1 MKEDKTMAKKSV
13 NSTVAT
19 SGVSLGLAVQ
29 TRDLEMISVVVD
41 NAVKIVT
48 DAEIKA
54 TGVAV
59 TSGEV
64 SAVVSVIVAP
74 QPSIPSVETVHGL
87 MPLTAIFDEDTIW
100 AQIEAEY
107 AELVQKISRLPEED
121 KALNIAKMIIGNAV
135 LRNAGTTAQATVDG
149 LI

>member
-1 MKEDKTMAKKSV
+1 MAKKSV
-13 NSTVAT
+13 NTAVVT

-29 TRDLEMISVVVD
+29 TRDLDMISVVVE

-48 DAEIKA
+48 DAAIAA
-54 TGVAV
+54 TGVTV
-59 TSGEV
+59 TGGEA
-64 SAVVSVIVAP
+64 SAVVSVMVAP
-74 QPSIPSVETVHGL
+74 QPSVPSVETVHGM
-87 MPLTAIFDEDTIW
+87 MPLTAIYDEDTIW

-107 AELVQKISRLPEED
+107 AELTQKIQKLPEED
-121 KALNIAKMIIGNAV
+121 KALNIAKMIINNAI

>member
-1 MKEDKTMAKKSV
+1 MAKKSV
-13 NSTVAT
+13 NTAAT

-29 TRDLEMISVVVD
+29 TRDLDMISTVVD

-48 DAEIKA
+48 DAAIAA
-54 TGVAV
+54 TGVTV
-59 TSGEV
+59 TGGEA
-64 SAVVSVIVAP
+64 SAVVSVMVAP
-74 QPSIPSVETVHGL
+74 QPSVPSVETVHGM
-87 MPLTAIFDEDTIW
+87 MPLTAIYDVDTIW
-100 AQIEAEY
+100 AQIESEY
-107 AELVQKISRLPEED
+107 ADLVQKIQRLPEED

>member
-48 DAEIKA
+48 DAAIKA

-59 TSGEV
+59 TSGEA
-64 SAVVSVIVAP
+64 SAVVSVMVAP
-74 QPSIPSVETVHGL
+74 QPSVPSVETVHGM

-100 AQIEAEY
+100 AQIESEY
-107 AELVQKISRLPEED
+107 ASLVQKIAGLPEED
-121 KALNIAKMIIGNAV
+121 KALNIAKMIIGNAI

>member
-1 MKEDKTMAKKSV
+1 MTKKSV
-13 NSTVAT
+13 NTAAT

-29 TRDLEMISVVVD
+29 TRDLDMISTVVE

-48 DAEIKA
+48 DAAIAA
-54 TGVAV
+54 TGVTV
-59 TSGEV
+59 TGGEA
-64 SAVVSVIVAP
+64 SAVVSVMVAP
-74 QPSIPSVETVHGL
+74 QPLVPSVETVHGM

-107 AELVQKISRLPEED
+107 ADLVQKISRLPEEG
-121 KALNIAKMIIGNAV
+121 KALNIAKMIIDNAV

>member
-1 MKEDKTMAKKSV
+1 MTKKSV
-13 NSTVAT
+13 NTAAT

-29 TRDLEMISVVVD
+29 TRDLDMISTVVE

-48 DAEIKA
+48 DAAIAA
-54 TGVAV
+54 TGVTV
-59 TSGEV
+59 TGGEA
-64 SAVVSVIVAP
+64 SAVVSVMVAP
-74 QPSIPSVETVHGL
+74 QPLVPSVETVHGM

-100 AQIEAEY
+100 AQIESEY
-107 AELVQKISRLPEED
+107 ADLVQKISRLPEEG
-121 KALNIAKMIIGNAV
+121 KALNIAKMIIDNAV

>member
-1 MKEDKTMAKKSV
+1 MTKKSV
-13 NSTVAT
+13 NPAAT

-29 TRDLEMISVVVD
+29 TRDLDMISTVVE

-48 DAEIKA
+48 DAAIAA
-54 TGVAV
+54 TGVTV
-59 TSGEV
+59 TGGEA
-64 SAVVSVIVAP
+64 SAVVSVMVAP
-74 QPSIPSVETVHGL
+74 QPSVPSVSTVHGM

-100 AQIEAEY
+100 AQIESEY
-107 AELVQKISRLPEED
+107 ADLVQKISRLPEEG
-121 KALNIAKMIIGNAV
+121 KALAISKLIIDNAV

>member
-1 MKEDKTMAKKSV
+1 MAKKSV
-13 NSTVAT
+13 NPAAT

-29 TRDLEMISVVVD
+29 TRDLDMISTVVE

-48 DAEIKA
+48 DAAIAA
-54 TGVAV
+54 TGVTV
-59 TSGEV
+59 TGGEA
-64 SAVVSVIVAP
+64 SAVVSVMVAP
-74 QPSIPSVETVHGL
+74 QPLVPSVETVHGM

-107 AELVQKISRLPEED
+107 ADLVQKISRLPEEGR
-121 KALNIAKMIIGNAV
+121 ALAISKLIIDNAV

>member
-1 MKEDKTMAKKSV
+1 MTKKSV
-13 NSTVAT
+13 NPAAT

-29 TRDLEMISVVVD
+29 TRDLDMISTVVE

-48 DAEIKA
+48 DAAIAA
-54 TGVAV
+54 TGVTV
-59 TSGEV
+59 TGGEA
-64 SAVVSVIVAP
+64 SAVVSVMVAP
-74 QPSIPSVETVHGL
+74 QPLVPSVETVHGM

-107 AELVQKISRLPEED
+107 ADLVQKISRLPEEG
-121 KALNIAKMIIGNAV
+121 KALNIAKMIIDNAV

>member
-1 MKEDKTMAKKSV
+1 MTKKSV
-13 NSTVAT
+13 NTAAT

-29 TRDLEMISVVVD
+29 TRDLDMISTVVE

-48 DAEIKA
+48 DAAIAA
-54 TGVAV
+54 TGVTV
-59 TSGEV
+59 TGGEA
-64 SAVVSVIVAP
+64 SAVVSVMVAP
-74 QPSIPSVETVHGL
+74 QPSVPSVSTVHGM

-100 AQIEAEY
+100 AQIESEY
-107 AELVQKISRLPEED
+107 ADLVQKISRLPEEG
-121 KALNIAKMIIGNAV
+121 KALNIAKMIIDNAV

>member
-1 MKEDKTMAKKSV
+1 MKEDKTMAKDKKIT
-13 NSTVAT
+13 TVAT
-19 SGVSLGLAVQ
+19 SGVSLGLAVK
-29 TRDLEMISVVVD
+29 TRDLEMISKVVD

-48 DAEIKA
+48 DAAIKE
-54 TGVAV
+54 TGVVV
-59 TSGEV
+59 TGGEA

-74 QPSIPSVETVHGL
+74 QPAVPSVETVHGQ

-107 AELVQKISRLPEED
+107 ADLTQKIAKLPEED
-121 KALNIAKMIIGNAV
+121 KALNIAKLIINNAL

>member
-1 MKEDKTMAKKSV
+1 MTKKSV
-13 NSTVAT
+13 NPAAT

-29 TRDLEMISVVVD
+29 TRDLDMISTVVE

-48 DAEIKA
+48 DAAIAA
-54 TGVAV
+54 TGVTV
-59 TSGEV
+59 TGGEA
-64 SAVVSVIVAP
+64 SAVVSVMVAP
-74 QPSIPSVETVHGL
+74 QPLVPSVETVHGM

-100 AQIEAEY
+100 AQIESEY
-107 AELVQKISRLPEED
+107 ADLVQKISRLPEEG
-121 KALNIAKMIIGNAV
+121 KALNIAKMIIDNAV

>member
-1 MKEDKTMAKKSV
+1 MTKKSV
-13 NSTVAT
+13 NPAAT

-29 TRDLEMISVVVD
+29 TRDLDMISTVVE

-48 DAEIKA
+48 DAAIAA
-54 TGVAV
+54 TGVTV
-59 TSGEV
+59 TGGEA
-64 SAVVSVIVAP
+64 SAVVSVMVAP
-74 QPSIPSVETVHGL
+74 QPSVPSVSTVHGM

-100 AQIEAEY
+100 AQIESEY
-107 AELVQKISRLPEED
+107 ADLVQKISRLPEEG
-121 KALNIAKMIIGNAV
+121 KALNIAKMIIDNAV

>member
-64 SAVVSVIVAP
+64 SAVVSVMVAP
-74 QPSIPSVETVHGL
+74 QPSVPSVETVHGL

-121 KALNIAKMIIGNAV
+121 KALNIAKMIIGNAI

>member
-1 MKEDKTMAKKSV
+1 MAKKSV
-13 NSTVAT
+13 NTAAT

-29 TRDLEMISVVVD
+29 TRNLDMISLVVE

-48 DAEIKA
+48 DAAIEA
-54 TGVAV
+54 TGVTV
-59 TSGEV
+59 TGGEA

-74 QPSIPSVETVHGL
+74 QPSVPSVETVHGM
-87 MPLTAIFDEDTIW
+87 MPLTAIYDEDTIW

-107 AELVQKISRLPEED
+107 ADLVQKISRLPEED

>member
-1 MKEDKTMAKKSV
+1 MAKKSV

-29 TRDLEMISVVVD
+29 TRDLDMISSVVE

-48 DAEIKA
+48 DAAIAE

-59 TSGEV
+59 TTGEA
-64 SAVVSVIVAP
+64 SAVVSAMVAP
-74 QPSIPSVETVHGL
+74 QPSVPSVETVHGL
-87 MPLTAIFDEDTIW
+87 MPLTAIFDEETIW

-107 AELVQKISRLPEED
+107 ADLVQKIAKLPEEG
-121 KALNIAKMIIGNAV
+121 KTLAIAKMIIGNAV

>member
-1 MKEDKTMAKKSV
+1 MTKKSV
-13 NSTVAT
+13 NPAAT

-29 TRDLEMISVVVD
+29 TRDLDMISTVVD

-48 DAEIKA
+48 DAAIAA
-54 TGVAV
+54 TGVTV
-59 TSGEV
+59 TGGEA
-64 SAVVSVIVAP
+64 SAVVSVMVAP
-74 QPSIPSVETVHGL
+74 QPLVPSVETVHGM

-107 AELVQKISRLPEED
+107 ADLVQKISRLPEEG
-121 KALNIAKMIIGNAV
+121 KALAISKLIIDNAV

>member
-1 MKEDKTMAKKSV
+1 MAKKSV
-13 NSTVAT
+13 NTAAT

-29 TRDLEMISVVVD
+29 TRDLDMISVVVD

-48 DAEIKA
+48 DAAIAA
-54 TGVAV
+54 TGVTV
-59 TSGEV
+59 TGGEA
-64 SAVVSVIVAP
+64 SAVVSVMVAP
-74 QPSIPSVETVHGL
+74 QPSVPSVETVHGM

-100 AQIEAEY
+100 AQIESEY
-107 AELVQKISRLPEED
+107 ADLVQKIAKLPEED
-121 KALNIAKMIIGNAV
+121 KALNIAKMIINNAV

>member
-1 MKEDKTMAKKSV
+1 MAKKSV
-13 NSTVAT
+13 NSTVTT

-29 TRDLEMISVVVD
+29 TRDLDMISSVVE

-48 DAEIKA
+48 DAAIEA
-54 TGVAV
+54 TGVTV
-59 TSGEV
+59 TGGEA
-64 SAVVSVIVAP
+64 SAVVSVMVAP
-74 QPSIPSVETVHGL
+74 QPSVPSVETVHGL

-107 AELVQKISRLPEED
+107 ADLVQKIAKLPEEG
-121 KALNIAKMIIGNAV
+121 KTLAIAKMIIGNAV

>member
-1 MKEDKTMAKKSV
+1 MTKKSV
-13 NSTVAT
+13 NTAAT

-29 TRDLEMISVVVD
+29 TRDLDMISTVVD

-48 DAEIKA
+48 DAAIAA
-54 TGVAV
+54 TGVTV
-59 TSGEV
+59 TGGEA
-64 SAVVSVIVAP
+64 SAVVSVMVAP
-74 QPSIPSVETVHGL
+74 QPLVPSVETVHGM

-107 AELVQKISRLPEED
+107 ADLVQKISRLPEEG
-121 KALNIAKMIIGNAV
+121 KALAISKLIIDNAV

>member
-1 MKEDKTMAKKSV
+1 MTKKSV
-13 NSTVAT
+13 NTAAT

-29 TRDLEMISVVVD
+29 TRDLDMISTVVE

-48 DAEIKA
+48 DAAIAA
-54 TGVAV
+54 TGVTV
-59 TSGEV
+59 TGGEA
-64 SAVVSVIVAP
+64 SAVVSVMVAP
-74 QPSIPSVETVHGL
+74 QPLVPSVETVHGM

-107 AELVQKISRLPEED
+107 ADLVQKISRLPEEG
-121 KALNIAKMIIGNAV
+121 KALAISKLIIDNAV

>member
-1 MKEDKTMAKKSV
+1 MTKKSV
-13 NSTVAT
+13 NPAAT

-29 TRDLEMISVVVD
+29 TRDLDMISTVVD

-48 DAEIKA
+48 DAAIAA
-54 TGVAV
+54 TGVTV
-59 TSGEV
+59 TGGEA
-64 SAVVSVIVAP
+64 SAVVSVMVAP
-74 QPSIPSVETVHGL
+74 QPSVPSVSTVHGM

-100 AQIEAEY
+100 AQIESEY
-107 AELVQKISRLPEED
+107 ADLVQKISRLPEEG
-121 KALNIAKMIIGNAV
+121 KALNIAKMIIDNAV

>member
-1 MKEDKTMAKKSV
+1 MAKKSV
-13 NSTVAT
+13 NTAAT

-29 TRDLEMISVVVD
+29 TRDLDMISVVVE

-48 DAEIKA
+48 DAAIAA
-54 TGVAV
+54 TGVTV
-59 TSGEV
+59 TGGEA

-74 QPSIPSVETVHGL
+74 QPSVPSVETVHGL

-100 AQIEAEY
+100 AQIESEY
-107 AELVQKISRLPEED
+107 ADLVQKISRLPEED
-121 KALNIAKMIIGNAV
+121 KALNIAKMIINNAV

>member
-1 MKEDKTMAKKSV
+1 MTKKSV
-13 NSTVAT
+13 NPAAT

-29 TRDLEMISVVVD
+29 TRDLDMISTVVD

-48 DAEIKA
+48 DAAIAA
-54 TGVAV
+54 TGVTV
-59 TSGEV
+59 TGGEA
-64 SAVVSVIVAP
+64 SAVVSVMVAP
-74 QPSIPSVETVHGL
+74 QPLVPSVETVHGM

-100 AQIEAEY
+100 AQIESEY
-107 AELVQKISRLPEED
+107 ADLVQKISRLPEEG
-121 KALNIAKMIIGNAV
+121 KALNIAKMIIDNAV

>member
-1 MKEDKTMAKKSV
+1 MAKKSV
-13 NSTVAT
+13 NPAAT

-29 TRDLEMISVVVD
+29 TRDLDMISVVVE

-48 DAEIKA
+48 DAAIAA
-54 TGVAV
+54 TGVTV
-59 TSGEV
+59 TGGEA
-64 SAVVSVIVAP
+64 SAVVSVMVAP
-74 QPSIPSVETVHGL
+74 QPLVPSVETVHGM

-107 AELVQKISRLPEED
+107 ADLVQKISRLPEED
-121 KALNIAKMIIGNAV
+121 KALNIAKMIIDNAV

>member
-1 MKEDKTMAKKSV
+1 MTKKSV
-13 NSTVAT
+13 NPAAT

-29 TRDLEMISVVVD
+29 TRDLDMISTVVE

-48 DAEIKA
+48 DAAIAA
-54 TGVAV
+54 TGVTV
-59 TSGEV
+59 TGGEA
-64 SAVVSVIVAP
+64 SAVVSVMVAP
-74 QPSIPSVETVHGL
+74 QPLVPSVETVHGM

-107 AELVQKISRLPEED
+107 ADLVQKISRLPEEG
-121 KALNIAKMIIGNAV
+121 KALAISKLIIDNAV

>member
-1 MKEDKTMAKKSV
+1 MAKKSV

-29 TRDLEMISVVVD
+29 TRDLDMISSVVE

-48 DAEIKA
+48 DAAIEA

-59 TSGEV
+59 TTGEA
-64 SAVVSVIVAP
+64 SAVVSVMVAP
-74 QPSIPSVETVHGL
+74 QPSVPSVETVHGL

-107 AELVQKISRLPEED
+107 ADLVQKIAKLPEEG
-121 KALNIAKMIIGNAV
+121 KTLAIAKMIIGNAV